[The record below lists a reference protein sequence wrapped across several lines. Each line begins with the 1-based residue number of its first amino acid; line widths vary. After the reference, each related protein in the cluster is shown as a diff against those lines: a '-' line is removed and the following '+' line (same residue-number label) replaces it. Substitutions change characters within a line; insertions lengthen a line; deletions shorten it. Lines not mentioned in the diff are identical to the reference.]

1 VSNVLIEY
9 LLKTLMIKLTN
20 LVNEAY
26 GSTKLSADIENW
38 ANSKGLNFKKLS
50 AKKSPGNYGASIS
63 NTFLQVGDKY
73 VLVRY
78 ETVPGAPRLNQLRF
92 FILDKPDLS
101 AKVLAS
107 ADYVEDFGY
116 VQSALEKAISAS
128 GKEAENWNVKS
139 KLDKFIRDLS
149 KDKKYNKFSDAQAG
163 DMAQSIL
170 DDNEGLE
177 RAIQQIYKV
186 SDAAGWLAD
195 RL

>member
-128 GKEAENWNVKS
+128 GKV
-139 KLDKFIRDLS
+139 IRDLS